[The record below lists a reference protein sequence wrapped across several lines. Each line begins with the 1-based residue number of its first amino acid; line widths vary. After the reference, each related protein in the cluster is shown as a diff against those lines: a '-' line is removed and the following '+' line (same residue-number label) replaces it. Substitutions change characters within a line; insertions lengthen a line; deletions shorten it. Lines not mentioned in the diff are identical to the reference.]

1 MNTTTITDL
10 PSTHIQ
16 ISLHLNPYA
25 PTLPGYP
32 CDSIMHSDKEFEP
45 VPPSRALC
53 YIHTYHIHEARIS
66 LTRLRISCH
75 NLYIERGRY
84 EVPLVP
90 RENRWC
96 VYCFYHHGVKPIEDE
111 NHVLI
116 SCPLYSSIRE
126 KFQFHPNGTSDLA
139 GLLSNKNLD
148 PKKYTSIGRAIHAIL
163 LTNEKLTSYYNSPDF
178 HSSPTPCTIL

>member
-1 MNTTTITDL
+1 M
-10 PSTHIQ
+10 P
-16 ISLHLNPYA
+16 

-126 KFQFHPNGTSDLA
+126 KFQFHPDGTSDLA

-178 HSSPTPCTIL
+178 HSSPTPCIIL